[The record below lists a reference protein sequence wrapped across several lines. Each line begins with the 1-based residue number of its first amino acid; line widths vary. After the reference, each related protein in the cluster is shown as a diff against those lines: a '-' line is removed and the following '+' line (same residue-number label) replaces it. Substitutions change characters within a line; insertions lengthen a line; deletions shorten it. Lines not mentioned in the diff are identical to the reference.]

1 MAICEENCEFKDYNY
16 INKKVK
22 CSCEIK
28 PAISAFKDVK
38 FNIRKLKNNFK
49 DLNNVANIKFLLCYK
64 IVFKWRNLIYNIGFY
79 IMNFIFLLYFIFL
92 ILFYSKYYHLYLN
105 KIKNVFFNI
114 KNKYMNTSGNNLN
127 KNQFIGNKKKSKKK
141 KKYFKKVPCKDKNI
155 KAISSSEYSKS
166 KINLILSKKIIDHNI
181 TNNDALEY
189 NDSELNGL
197 SYEDALNYDKRTYI
211 KYYMSVLK
219 LKHALIFSFF
229 QNNDYN
235 SRIMKILLFF
245 FSFSIELSINAL
257 FFNDDTMHKIY
268 EDQGEFDFLY
278 QLPQII
284 YSFLLSHFFGNV
296 FNFFSLTEP
305 NILDLKEEIRKK
317 QNEVREKE
325 EKLIKIIKIKFSL
338 FFIFTPIILFVFWF
352 YVTCFCGIY
361 QNTQIHL
368 IKDTL
373 LSFLTSFIFPFFNSL
388 LPGIL
393 RRIALKSKKRNK
405 KYLYKLSQFIE
416 DILI

>member
-1 MAICEENCEFKDYNY
+1 
-16 INKKVK
+16 
-22 CSCEIK
+22 
-28 PAISAFKDVK
+28 
-38 FNIRKLKNNFK
+38 
-49 DLNNVANIKFLLCYK
+49 
-64 IVFKWRNLIYNIGFY
+64 
-79 IMNFIFLLYFIFL
+79 
-92 ILFYSKYYHLYLN
+92 
-105 KIKNVFFNI
+105 
-114 KNKYMNTSGNNLN
+114 MNTSGNNLN

-141 KKYFKKVPCKDKNI
+141 KKYFKKAPCKDKNI

-284 YSFLLSHFFGNV
+284 YSSLLSHFFGNV

-317 QNEVREKE
+317 QNEVREKV

-393 RRIALKSKKRNK
+393 RRIALKSKKKNK

>member
-141 KKYFKKVPCKDKNI
+141 KKYFKKDPCKDKNI

-166 KINLILSKKIIDHNI
+166 KINLILNKKIIDHNI
-181 TNNDALEY
+181 TNNDTLEY

-197 SYEDALNYDKRTYI
+197 SYEDALDYDKRTYI
-211 KYYMSVLK
+211 KYYISVLK

-268 EDQGEFDFLY
+268 EDQGDL
-278 QLPQII
+278 I
-284 YSFLLSHFFGNV
+284 
-296 FNFFSLTEP
+296 FSI
-305 NILDLKEEIRKK
+305 NYLK
-317 QNEVREKE
+317 
-325 EKLIKIIKIKFSL
+325 
-338 FFIFTPIILFVFWF
+338 
-352 YVTCFCGIY
+352 
-361 QNTQIHL
+361 
-368 IKDTL
+368 
-373 LSFLTSFIFPFFNSL
+373 
-388 LPGIL
+388 
-393 RRIALKSKKRNK
+393 
-405 KYLYKLSQFIE
+405 
-416 DILI
+416 